1 MATLEEAIVTTL
13 FDQSDEIADEITH
26 HNPVLKYMDDEG
38 NVRRFTGGYEL
49 RKPVMYNDDAQ
60 GGFYSGYSS
69 FNLNAIDDMTAFR
82 FAIKQCYEPMAISGF
97 ERRSNRDEAQLLDV
111 VENKIKASISRL
123 KNTVSTSLRGD
134 GTGFGG
140 LEFDGLKKAVS
151 TSPSSGTYGGID
163 RAANLWARNVA
174 VNITLSSTNVQET
187 ISDTISQ
194 VTRGDEMP
202 KLGICG
208 RTSWKFLHSSLTA
221 IQRIQ
226 APTKKG
232 EAGFRVLNYDGADF
246 IFDGGYGSA
255 ELETNSIRLLNLKYW
270 TFDMRRGA
278 DFKPLQNEMA
288 RPVDQDAFFTVILCE
303 GNLCCSAPALQAV
316 IYA

>member
-1 MATLEEAIVTTL
+1 
-13 FDQSDEIADEITH
+13 
-26 HNPVLKYMDDEG
+26 
-38 NVRRFTGGYEL
+38 
-49 RKPVMYNDDAQ
+49 
-60 GGFYSGYSS
+60 
-69 FNLNAIDDMTAFR
+69 
-82 FAIKQCYEPMAISGF
+82 
-97 ERRSNRDEAQLLDV
+97 
-111 VENKIKASISRL
+111 
-123 KNTVSTSLRGD
+123 
-134 GTGFGG
+134 
-140 LEFDGLKKAVS
+140 
-151 TSPSSGTYGGID
+151 
-163 RAANLWARNVA
+163 
-174 VNITLSSTNVQET
+174 
-187 ISDTISQ
+187 
-194 VTRGDEMP
+194 
-202 KLGICG
+202 
-208 RTSWKFLHSSLTA
+208 LTA